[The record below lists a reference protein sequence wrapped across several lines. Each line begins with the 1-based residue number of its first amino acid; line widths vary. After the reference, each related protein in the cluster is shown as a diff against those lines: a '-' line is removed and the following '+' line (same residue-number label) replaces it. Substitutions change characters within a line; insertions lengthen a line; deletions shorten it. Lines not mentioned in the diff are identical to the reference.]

1 MLPDSSE
8 YVDEFFGLPAHALL
22 VHGAVV
28 LLPLCAIGVILLA
41 FIGSW
46 RRKYGWLVLFGLFL
60 ATLFAYFAKESGES
74 LAEAV
79 GRPERHAD
87 LGTWLP
93 IVAAVLF
100 LLTLIWLPLARN
112 GDRPVSKATATTSG
126 SSSDAT
132 QVLAPAATEPRG
144 PGGFTRFLALLS
156 VIAAVT
162 TLVWTVMVGHS
173 GATAV
178 WANVLNPTPSPSPTQ
193 PTPSPTPTPS
203 ETESQRPSPTASPT
217 RTASPTPTPTRSRVT
232 PSPTRSFPSV
242 SPNADEESPQFD
254 PILPEDELNSA
265 SQ

>member
-8 YVDEFFGLPAHALL
+8 YVDGFFGLPAHALL

-60 ATLFAYFAKESGES
+60 ATLFAYFSKESGES
-74 LAEAV
+74 LSEIV

-100 LLTLIWLPLARN
+100 LLTLIWLPLARS
-112 GDRPVSKATATTSG
+112 GDRPVSKTTSTT
-126 SSSDAT
+126 SASSDAT
-132 QVLAPAATEPRG
+132 QVLTPTTTTTEPRG
-144 PGGFTRFLALLS
+144 PGGFTRFMALLA

-162 TLVWTVMVGHS
+162 TIVWTVMVGHS

-178 WANVLNPTPSPSPTQ
+178 WANVLNPTPTPSPT
-193 PTPSPTPTPS
+193 TSPSPTPTPS
-203 ETESQRPSPTASPT
+203 ETATRSPSPTRSPT
-217 RTASPTPTPTRSRVT
+217 RTATPSPTRTQIT

-242 SPNADEESPQFD
+242 SPNAVDESPLT
-254 PILPEDELNSA
+254 LPEDQLEPA
-265 SQ
+265 PQ

>member
-8 YVDEFFGLPAHALL
+8 YVNEFFGLPAHALL

-46 RRKYGWLVLFGLFL
+46 RRKYGWLVLFGLFV
-60 ATLFAYFAKESGES
+60 ATMFAYFSKESGES
-74 LAEAV
+74 LAEVV

-100 LLTLIWLPLARN
+100 LLTLIWLPLARS
-112 GDRPVSKATATTSG
+112 GDRPVSKSTTTPSVSG
-126 SSSDAT
+126 DAT
-132 QVLAPAATEPRG
+132 QVLTPTSTTEPRG
-144 PGGFTRFLALLS
+144 PGGFTRFMALLA

-162 TLVWTVMVGHS
+162 TLVWTIMVGHS

-178 WANVLNPTPSPSPTQ
+178 WGDVVNPTPTPSPTQ
-193 PTPSPTPTPS
+193 PSPSPTPTPS
-203 ETESQRPSPTASPT
+203 ETATRSPSPTPSPT
-217 RTASPTPTPTRSRVT
+217 RTTTPSPTRSPIT

-242 SPNADEESPQFD
+242 SPNAADASPLFD
-254 PILPEDELNSA
+254 QVLPEDQLEPA
-265 SQ
+265 PQ

>member
-8 YVDEFFGLPAHALL
+8 YVREFFGLPAHALL

-60 ATLFAYFAKESGES
+60 ATMFAYFAKESGES
-74 LAEAV
+74 LAEVV

-100 LLTLIWLPLARN
+100 LLTLIWLPLARG
-112 GDRPVSKATATTSG
+112 GDRPASTPSKTSTVSP
-126 SSSDAT
+126 DAT
-132 QVLAPAATEPRG
+132 QVLSPTTTTPRG
-144 PGGFTRFLALLS
+144 PGGFTRFMALLS

-162 TLVWTVMVGHS
+162 TLVWTIMVGHS

-178 WANVLNPTPSPSPTQ
+178 WANVLEPVPSPSPTQ
-193 PTPSPTPTPS
+193 PTPSPTAS
-203 ETESQRPSPTASPT
+203 ETASPSPTASPT
-217 RTASPTPTPTRSRVT
+217 RTASPTPSPTRSRIT
-232 PSPTRSFPSV
+232 PSPTRTFPSV
-242 SPNADEESPQFD
+242 SPNAEEASPLFD
-254 PILPEDELNSA
+254 DVLPEDQLAPA
-265 SQ
+265 SP

>member
-1 MLPDSSE
+1 MLPDSSP
-8 YVDEFFGLPAHALL
+8 YVAEFFGLPAHALL

-41 FIGSW
+41 FIGAW

-60 ATLFAYFAKESGES
+60 ATMFAYFAKESGES
-74 LAEAV
+74 LAEAI

-93 IVAAVLF
+93 IVAVVLF

-112 GDRPVSKATATTSG
+112 GDRPVSKAATTSVSG
-126 SSSDAT
+126 DAT
-132 QVLAPAATEPRG
+132 QVLAPTATAPRG
-144 PGGFTRFLALLS
+144 PGGFTRFMALLA

-162 TLVWTVMVGHS
+162 TLVWTIMVGHS

-178 WANVLNPTPSPSPTQ
+178 WGDVVNPSPTPSPTSPSPSPT
-193 PTPSPTPTPS
+193 PTQSS
-203 ETESQRPSPTASPT
+203 SPSPTASPS
-217 RTASPTPTPTRSRVT
+217 RSPSPTGVNPSPTRSRLT

-242 SPNADEESPQFD
+242 SPNAATESPLFSD
-254 PILPEDELNSA
+254 VLPEDQLDPA
-265 SQ
+265 SP